1 MVGELSENHTKYLIP
16 TRKSANVPIACIL
29 EQCGRIPCEG
39 ETQLSEQ
46 KRIFLGS
53 FLKNLNQ
60 RKSSEI
66 VTQ

>member
-1 MVGELSENHTKYLIP
+1 M
-16 TRKSANVPIACIL
+16 PIACIL

-53 FLKNLNQ
+53 FLKNIVQ
-60 RKSSEI
+60 RKSVEI
-66 VTQ
+66 VMLENLPHIFDYLIFKEIF